1 MAVTHKLIQTITVG
15 SAGAASIEFGSIPQT
30 YTDLMLVV
38 SGRSV
43 YAANATAIYM
53 RFNNDTGTN
62 YSRRRLH
69 GSGSSV
75 LNGSS
80 TDNSLIMSV
89 FLDGA
94 SSTASV
100 FSNASVY
107 IPNYA
112 GSTQKS
118 VSTDSA
124 TENNATEA
132 YTTFQA
138 SLWTGTA
145 AITSI
150 TILGDADFAQYTSA
164 SLYGIKNS

>member
-1 MAVTHKLIQTITVG
+1 MANTYTLIQSVTVG
-15 SAGAASIEFGSIPQT
+15 SGGAASIEFGSIPQT
-30 YTDLMLVV
+30 YTDLHLVI

-43 YAANATAIYM
+43 LAANATAIYM

-69 GSGSSV
+69 G
-75 LNGSS
+75 NGSGTLSATS

-89 FLDGA
+89 ILDGA

-107 IPNYA
+107 IPNYTA
-112 GSTQKS
+112 STQKS
-118 VSTDSA
+118 VSTDSV

-138 SLWTGTA
+138 GLWTGTA

-150 TILGDADFAQYTSA
+150 TMLGDANFAQYTSA

>member
-1 MAVTHKLIQTITVG
+1 MANTYTLIQSVTVG
-15 SAGAASIEFGSIPQT
+15 SGGAASIEFGSIPQT
-30 YTDLMLVV
+30 YTDLHLVV

-43 YAANATAIYM
+43 LAANATAIYM

-69 GSGSSV
+69 GNGSGT

-100 FSNASVY
+100 FSNSSVY

-118 VSTDSA
+118 VSTDSV

-138 SLWTGTA
+138 GLWTGTA

-150 TILGDADFAQYTSA
+150 TMLGDANFAQYTSA
-164 SLYGIKNS
+164 SLYGIKSS

>member
-1 MAVTHKLIQTITVG
+1 MANTHTLIQSVTVG

-43 YAANATAIYM
+43 YAANATAI
-53 RFNNDTGTN
+53 
-62 YSRRRLH
+62 
-69 GSGSSV
+69 

>member
-1 MAVTHKLIQTITVG
+1 MANTYTLIQSVTVG
-15 SAGAASIEFGSIPQT
+15 SGGAASIEFGSIPQT
-30 YTDLMLVV
+30 YTDLHLVI

-43 YAANATAIYM
+43 LAANATAIYM

-69 GSGSSV
+69 G
-75 LNGSS
+75 NGSGTLSATS

-89 FLDGA
+89 ILDGA

-107 IPNYA
+107 IPNYTA
-112 GSTQKS
+112 STQKS
-118 VSTDSA
+118 VSTDSV

-138 SLWTGTA
+138 GLWTGTA

-150 TILGDADFAQYTSA
+150 TMLGDANFAQYTSA
-164 SLYGIKNS
+164 SLYGIKSS